1 MAGTTYSSPL
11 QARVVLKVNDRLIS
25 SEDKVI
31 SEVPIMVKVRLMYRV
46 IMNEFNLL
54 DERYFWLKIR
64 SN

>member
-31 SEVPIMVKVRLMYRV
+31 SEVPIMVKVRLVFIVLMK
-46 IMNEFNLL
+46 EFNLV
-54 DERYFWLKIR
+54 DERYLWL
-64 SN
+64 

>member
-31 SEVPIMVKVRLMYRV
+31 SEVPIMVKVRLV
-46 IMNEFNLL
+46 FIVLMNEFWWM
-54 DERYFWLKIR
+54 DDI
-64 SN
+64 SG